1 MGAKLS
7 MIRQLHN
14 EKGITLVEL
23 LAVIIIISLLI
34 GLISSTQ
41 LFGARQYNNQ
51 IKKTNQ
57 LYDITYAMKIITKD
71 IRKSNTFEAPNTN
84 EIILDGVEY
93 KFDQSKEVI
102 FKNGNA
108 LVNNVRTFEVR
119 PSENNEGSTWKIE
132 IINLVNKKVET
143 EIVIRKGD

>member
-51 IKKTNQ
+51 MKKTNQ
-57 LYDITYAMKIITKD
+57 LYDITYALKVITKD
-71 IRKSNTFEAPNTN
+71 IRKSNTFEAPNTS
-84 EIILDGVEY
+84 EIILDGVVY
-93 KFDQSKEVI
+93 KLDQSKQAI
-102 FKNGNA
+102 LKDGNV
-108 LVNNVRTFEVR
+108 LVNNVETFNVQ
-119 PSENNEGSTWKIE
+119 PSENYGSTWKIE
-132 IINLVNKKVET
+132 IINLVDKKVET